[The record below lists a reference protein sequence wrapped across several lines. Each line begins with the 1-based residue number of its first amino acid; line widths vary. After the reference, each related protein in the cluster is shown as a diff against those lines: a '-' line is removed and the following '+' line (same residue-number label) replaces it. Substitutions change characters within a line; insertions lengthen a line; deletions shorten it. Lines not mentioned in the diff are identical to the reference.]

1 MQNKAL
7 LQGLNEAQQMAVLHG
22 EGPALVAA
30 GPGSGKTTVITRRLL
45 YLIQERRISP
55 QNILVITFTRE
66 AAKSMQSRFQSRL
79 QKFNMCQS
87 ASTGFVSF
95 GTFHSFFYQII
106 RSIKKYS
113 EYRLI
118 TQQEKIRIIKPILK
132 EVYQEN
138 VTEAVINRVLTQIS
152 FFKNTGRICGAKGTS
167 SMPEDSMSGQ
177 EEAWQLQ
184 KLFEGYEA
192 AKTSCKRLDFD
203 DMLYLCRKALLEN
216 RELLKYWQNRFSYI
230 LIDEFQD
237 INPIQYEIIRLLT
250 LPPYNLFAVGDDDQ
264 AIYGF
269 RGSDSMIFQ
278 SFRQDFESVRQIY
291 LTINY
296 RCGEA
301 VVKASRKL
309 IERNKVRV
317 AKELVSSEEN
327 ASKGQIS
334 LIGAVN
340 TKESYSKVAEGIMEK
355 TPEELYQEAVLFRTN
370 SAMQMFA
377 TELTRRHI
385 PFIMG
390 EKCESIYDHFLVKDI
405 MDYFQAAKG
414 CLDRSLFLRLF
425 QKQRVYLAR
434 EALRTEQVD
443 LAQVKAFY
451 SSGFYE
457 SRQAVAAIEALERHL
472 LRLANMCP
480 KLGIS
485 YILHAMDYKGY
496 LHRKAG
502 GTKEVLEEWR
512 ELLEWLQEDAAEF
525 SCMERWQE
533 HQKIYGKKLA
543 KEREMNQKEKKG
555 IHLLTLHAS
564 KGLEFEKVYIMNLN
578 EGTIPKYRRGEV
590 LTQERIEEERR
601 LCYVGMT
608 RAKET
613 LELHYLTGT
622 KENPRLRSRFL
633 EEVENI

>member
-1 MQNKAL
+1 MQNRAF

-30 GPGSGKTTVITRRLL
+30 GPGSGKTTVIACRLL
-45 YLIQERRISP
+45 YLIQERRIPP

-66 AAKSMQSRFQSRL
+66 AAKSMQSRFQSQL
-79 QKFNMCQS
+79 QSFNMCQS

-106 RSIKKYS
+106 RSVKKYS
-113 EYRLI
+113 QYQLI

-132 EVYQEN
+132 EIYQEN
-138 VTEAVINRVLTQIS
+138 VTEAVVNGLLTQIS
-152 FFKNTGRICGAKGTS
+152 FFKNTGQFCKVQGAV
-167 SMPEDSMSGQ
+167 SMPEGSMAG
-177 EEAWQLQ
+177 EEEVPQLQ

-203 DMLYLCRKALLEN
+203 DMLYLCRKVLLEDPK
-216 RELLKYWQNRFSYI
+216 LLKYWQNRFTYL

-237 INPIQYEIIRLLT
+237 INPIQYEILGLLAA
-250 LPPYNLFAVGDDDQ
+250 PPYNLFAVGDDDQ

-269 RGSDSMIFQ
+269 RGSDSRIFQ
-278 SFRQDFESVRQIY
+278 SFQQDFKSLRQIY

-301 VVKASRKL
+301 VVKASRRL
-309 IERNKVRV
+309 IEQNKMRV
-317 AKELVSSEEN
+317 AKELVPCEKN
-327 ASKGQIS
+327 ASKGKIS

-340 TKESYSKVAEGIMEK
+340 TKESYSRVAEGIKEK
-355 TPEELYQEAVLFRTN
+355 TPEELHGEAVLFRTN

-377 TELTRRHI
+377 AELAGRQI

-390 EKCESIYDHFLVKDI
+390 ERCESIYDHFLVKDI

-443 LAQVKAFY
+443 LAQVKVFY

-496 LHRKAG
+496 LQRRAG
-502 GTKEVLEEWR
+502 GIKETWEEWQ
-512 ELLEWLQEDAAEF
+512 ELLEWLMQDAAAF
-525 SCMERWQE
+525 SSIEHWQA
-533 HQKIYGKKLA
+533 HQEIYGKELA
-543 KEREMNQKEKKG
+543 KECQMNQKEKKG

-578 EGTIPKYRRGEV
+578 EGIIPKYRHGEV
-590 LTQERIEEERR
+590 LTREQIEEERR

-608 RAKET
+608 RAREI

-622 KENPRLRSRFL
+622 KENPRLKSRFL
-633 EEVENI
+633 EEMENI